1 MYRLSISSNEIYPF
15 FCIFFSAYIS
25 QSLSLHAHEDT
36 LEEEITKAF
45 ENYPFECNPEGSTP
59 EIAACAWIDLIK
71 SDRKLREELNNREL
85 YEEWVTARNKMCN
98 FFQDKLYA
106 GGTIRQITRPGCALR
121 VNNEVQK
128 YCITGDPTCG

>member
-1 MYRLSISSNEIYPF
+1 MKLILLLSSF
-15 FCIFFSAYIS
+15 FFVANT
-25 QSLSLHAHEDT
+25 SLFLYADEDT

-71 SDRKLREELNNREL
+71 SDRALREELNDRDL
-85 YEEWVTARNKMCN
+85 YEKWITARNEMCN

-128 YCITGDPTCG
+128 YCLSGDPTCG

>member
-1 MYRLSISSNEIYPF
+1 MKLILLLSSF
-15 FCIFFSAYIS
+15 FFVANT
-25 QSLSLHAHEDT
+25 SLSLYAGEDT

-71 SDRKLREELNNREL
+71 SDRALREELNDRDL
-85 YEEWVTARNKMCN
+85 YEKWITARNEMCN

-128 YCITGDPTCG
+128 YCLTGDPTCG

>member
-1 MYRLSISSNEIYPF
+1 MKLILLLSSF
-15 FCIFFSAYIS
+15 FFVANT
-25 QSLSLHAHEDT
+25 SLSLYADEDT

-71 SDRKLREELNNREL
+71 SDRALREELNDRDL
-85 YEEWVTARNKMCN
+85 YEKWITARNEMCN

-128 YCITGDPTCG
+128 YCLTGDPTCG

>member
-1 MYRLSISSNEIYPF
+1 MKLILLISSF
-15 FCIFFSAYIS
+15 FFVANT
-25 QSLSLHAHEDT
+25 SLSLYANEDT

-71 SDRKLREELNNREL
+71 SDRALREELNNRDL
-85 YEEWVTARNKMCN
+85 YEKWITARNEMCN

-128 YCITGDPTCG
+128 YCLTGDPTCG

>member
-1 MYRLSISSNEIYPF
+1 MKLILLLSSF
-15 FCIFFSAYIS
+15 FFIATT
-25 QSLSLHAHEDT
+25 SLSLYADEDT

-45 ENYPFECNPEGSTP
+45 ENYPFKCNPEGSTP

-71 SDRKLREELNNREL
+71 SDRDLREELNDRHL
-85 YEEWVTARNKMCN
+85 YEKWITARNEICN

-128 YCITGDPTCG
+128 YCLTGDPTCG

>member
-1 MYRLSISSNEIYPF
+1 MKLILLLSSF
-15 FCIFFSAYIS
+15 FFVANT
-25 QSLSLHAHEDT
+25 SLFLYADEDT

-59 EIAACAWIDLIK
+59 EIAACAWIELIK
-71 SDRKLREELNNREL
+71 SDRALREELNDRDL
-85 YEEWVTARNKMCN
+85 YEKWIKARNEMCN

-128 YCITGDPTCG
+128 YCLTGDPTCG